1 MNSKEMYR
9 HNVIGNPL
17 NCDRID
23 GQEFNI
29 VRYYQNKMRLSKR
42 GSYKFRR

>member
-1 MNSKEMYR
+1 MKSKKMFKQ
-9 HNVIGNPL
+9 NCIGNPL

-29 VRYYQNKMRLSKR
+29 VRYYHNGRLSKR
-42 GSYKFRR
+42 GSYKFKR

>member
-1 MNSKEMYR
+1 MRMNM
-9 HNVIGNPL
+9 IGNPL

-29 VRYYQNKMRLSKR
+29 IRYYHMGRKSKR
-42 GSYKFRR
+42 GVYRKFNLRRSKK

>member
-1 MNSKEMYR
+1 MKMNE
-9 HNVIGNPL
+9 IGNPL

-29 VRYYQNKMRLSKR
+29 VRYYHNGRKSKR
-42 GSYKFRR
+42 SFYKFGRVKK